1 MKNKFNIGFIS
12 KSIVTS
18 IIIGLIVNVIFRTT
32 IDKVIDKKI
41 NISFDV
47 KLDKDDEFQVFYNDF
62 RSFNETSSQFF
73 KTIGG
78 QNSTHISLEIPYC
91 DTATYIRID
100 PGHQSENHKIAI
112 ENLIIKAGSNGFI
125 IGKHNFKTF
134 FTHND
139 FITSTEGSNYT
150 LVLNTTKRQNLWSDY
165 DPFIISKNLNKL
177 LTYQYEDELY
187 KINMA
192 SLAVALFVLLV
203 FMFSSIQHF
212 HLFSA
217 LFLSAIVAVL
227 LFWMANAIA
236 SNVIEKTLKLSFDVK
251 VNYDDEF
258 QVFYTSKEGIFK
270 EENSIKSPVFKA
282 KTNHLQFEIPY
293 NDTATFI
300 RIDPGVN
307 RDNKEIAIENI
318 VLSAGAANIK
328 VGKDFIESYFS
339 KNGFIP
345 HINYNFNSVN
355 LTTTTLKG
363 LWSEYDPFLQSKNLN
378 TVIIYNKPNLSSYV
392 FYLIII
398 IGILTLSF
406 FVHYFTNFQSNDSKF
421 FYKNTINSLGG
432 AIFIIVILLPFF
444 DQQFSIYASLDEN
457 RAKPQEV
464 IFNIREI
471 NTYPSKFSKY
481 YEENFGF
488 RTALIHLRSFIYI
501 NVFHESPTPN
511 KVVFGKNGW
520 MFHNDPNDY
529 IVKDF
534 THTNL
539 LSETQLQQLVVNY
552 KNKKHTLDTLGIKYY
567 RTFYPNTHTVYPEN
581 FNYKSKLLIK
591 GNISRADQIIAY
603 FNSKQLNNA
612 IIDHRP
618 LFATKK
624 ATEKLYLKHDT
635 HWNQL
640 AAFYAYNNIIKNVN
654 KDFPQVKPLQ
664 KEQFNIKNIA
674 IKGGDLV
681 NLMGTHN
688 PKDYTEVA
696 PIFYPKSDSL
706 AFYFEN
712 PNFKRCKYF
721 ENNPT
726 DYQSL
731 VISTINPK
739 ANNKLKVLIFR
750 DSFTKALYTFM
761 SSQFYQV
768 IYVWGDFNME
778 TVKTLKPNIVIESKV
793 ERIFYDPNN

>member
-1 MKNKFNIGFIS
+1 MKNKFSIGFIS
-12 KSIVTS
+12 KSIITS
-18 IIIGLIVNVIFRTT
+18 IIIGLMVNVIFRTI

-47 KLDKDDEFQVFYNDF
+47 KLDKDDEFQVFYNDYKG
-62 RSFNETSSQFF
+62 FNETSSQRF

-100 PGHQSENHKIAI
+100 PGHQSGNNKISI

-125 IGKHNFKTF
+125 IGKHNFKNF
-134 FTHND
+134 FTPND
-139 FITSTEGSNYT
+139 FITTTEGTNYT
-150 LVLNTTKRQNLWSDY
+150 LELHTTKRQNLWSEY

-177 LTYQYEDELY
+177 LSYQYDEVLY

-192 SLAVALFVLLV
+192 SLAVAVFVLLL
-203 FMFSSIQHF
+203 FMFSTIEHF
-212 HLFSA
+212 HLFSTI
-217 LFLSAIVAVL
+217 FLSATVAVL
-227 LFWMANAIA
+227 LFLMANAIVT
-236 SNVIEKTLKLSFDVK
+236 NIIERKLKLSFDVK
-251 VNYDDEF
+251 VNHDDEF
-258 QVFYTSKEGIFK
+258 QIFYTSKEGVYK
-270 EENSIKSPVFKA
+270 EEKSFKSPVFKGE
-282 KTNHLQFEIPY
+282 TNHLAFEIPY

-318 VLSAGAANIK
+318 VLNAGNENIK
-328 VGKDFIESYFS
+328 VDKNFIESYFS

-345 HINYNFNSVN
+345 QINYNFNSVN
-355 LTTTTLKG
+355 LTTTTLTG

-398 IGILTLSF
+398 IGILTLAF
-406 FVHYFTNFQSNDSKF
+406 FVHYFTNFQSNNSKF
-421 FYKNTINSLGG
+421 FYKNSINSIGG
-432 AIFIIVILLPFF
+432 AIFLMVILLPYF
-444 DQQFSIYASLDEN
+444 DQQFLLYSTLDEN
-457 RAKPQEV
+457 RAKAQEV
-464 IFNIREI
+464 TFNIRDI
-471 NTYPSKFSKY
+471 NTYPSKFTKY

-501 NVFHESPTPN
+501 NVFHESPKPN

-520 MFHNDPNDY
+520 LFHNDPNDN

-534 THTNL
+534 SHTNL
-539 LSETQLQQLVVNY
+539 LTETELQNLVLNY
-552 KNKKHTLDTLGIKYY
+552 KNKKHTLDSLGIKYY
-567 RTFYPNTHTVYPEN
+567 RTFYPNAHTIYPEN
-581 FNYKSKLLIK
+581 LTYKTKLLIK
-591 GNISRADQIIAY
+591 DTISKVDQIMAY
-603 FNSKQLNNA
+603 FKSQHLNGT

-618 LFATKK
+618 LFASKK
-624 ATEKLYLKHDT
+624 PQEKLYLKHDT

-640 AAFYAYNNIIKNVN
+640 AAFYAYNNVIKNIN
-654 KDFPQVKPLQ
+654 KDFPEIKPLQ
-664 KEQFNIKNIA
+664 KEQFNIKNIT
-674 IKGGDLV
+674 IKSGDLV
-681 NLMGTHN
+681 KLMGVHN

-696 PIFYPKSDSL
+696 PIFYPKNDSL
-706 AFYFEN
+706 AFYFET

-721 ENNPT
+721 EDNPT
-726 DYQSL
+726 DYHSL
-731 VISTINPK
+731 TISTINPK
-739 ANNKLKVLIFR
+739 AKNKLKVLIFR

-778 TVKTLKPNIVIESKV
+778 TVKTLQPNIVIESKV
-793 ERIFYDPNN
+793 ERIFY